1 MTKPH
6 LLFLN
11 VETTGLDPER
21 DDLLE
26 VGCILT
32 TDAPDLTELWRW
44 SSVIQ
49 HRWAALGVRPDVHP
63 AVDAMHTKSGL
74 WEDLH
79 AFKYSPKPGFV
90 EDTILEILKSHGIG
104 RGEAML
110 AGFSVHFDRE
120 VLRVRMPIL
129 HRFLS
134 HRVIDVSTVRHLYWA
149 TRGERPAQEVAH
161 RALADCDQALAELR
175 RYLPAL
181 ATD

>member
-1 MTKPH
+1 MTKH
-6 LLFLN
+6 LLFLD
-11 VETTGLDPER
+11 VETTGLDPGR

-32 TDAPDLTELWRW
+32 TDAPALEERWRFDIRIAHDW
-44 SSVIQ
+44 A
-49 HRWAALGVRPDVHP
+49 RWGVRPNVHP
-63 AVDAMHTKSGL
+63 AVEAMHTASGL
-74 WEDLH
+74 WDALH
-79 AFKYSPKPGFV
+79 WTNGVWGCAAV
-90 EDTILEILKSHGIG
+90 ESAILRKIQGLGVK
-104 RGEAML
+104 RGDAML

-129 HRFLS
+129 HRYLS

-149 TRGERPAQEVAH
+149 TRGERPAQEAAH